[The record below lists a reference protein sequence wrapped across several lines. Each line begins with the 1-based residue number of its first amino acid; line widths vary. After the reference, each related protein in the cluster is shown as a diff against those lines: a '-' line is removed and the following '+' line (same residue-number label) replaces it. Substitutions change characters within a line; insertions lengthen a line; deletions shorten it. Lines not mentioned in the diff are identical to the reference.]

1 MVTQTQ
7 HHDWLALIEISGP
20 FLAVPVLKEAFPQG
34 LEELDAAKRKRL
46 RQAYDEWREALETDD
61 LHFADLHAAWIDEVL
76 SRGLELDEDG
86 RGDVLKRKDWCIAH
100 LTADLPEHG
109 VTLLPDFAVVGNG
122 DQPLLLVHAYGQDVD
137 LDATQKLDGWASTPA
152 ERMVTLCRATGCRL
166 GLVTNG
172 ERWML
177 VDAPVGAVTTF
188 ASWYARIWVQEPIT
202 LQAFVHLLGI
212 RRFFVDE
219 SERLPALFDR
229 SLKFQDDV
237 TDALGEQVRRAV
249 EVLIQSLD
257 KADQDRDRE
266 LLRGVKEAEL
276 YEAALTVM
284 MRLVFLLSAEE
295 RGLLLLGDERY
306 EAHYALST
314 LRMQL
319 RAESDEILERRWD
332 AWSRLL
338 AVFRAVYGG
347 IEHEN
352 LRLPALGG
360 SLFDP
365 DRFPFLEGRA
375 RGSDWRTDVA
385 KPLPIDNRTVLLL
398 LEAIQQFQGRTLS
411 YRALDVEQIGYVYE
425 GLLERTVKRT
435 AEVTLELDA
444 TKSAQSPWVTLAEL
458 ESARLDGADHLAE
471 LLQRRSGSSAS
482 RVRNDLARPVD
493 DALADRILTACHG
506 DTALRD
512 RIKPFGHMVRTD
524 PWGYPLVYPAGAF
537 IVTTGSDRRETG
549 THYTPKSLTEGIV
562 AETLTPIAYVGPAEG
577 TPRAEWAHRSP
588 ADLLDLKICDPAM
601 GSGAFLVQ
609 ACRWLADRLV
619 EAWAQAEAQG
629 HTVGIDGRVADAG
642 ANVEALPRDTEA
654 RIIIARR
661 LIAERCL
668 YGVDLNPLAVELAKL
683 SIWLVTLAKGR
694 PFGFLDHNLRC
705 GDSLL
710 GIHRLD
716 QLTQLSMNPTGQGQ
730 LRLFGQ
736 NIERAVREAIELRS
750 RLREMPIR
758 DIRDVETM
766 AHLDADARRSLE
778 VPESIADAFIG
789 EVFASGGNG
798 AALENTLASLTVQAG
813 QAIDGDRG
821 VLASMRRRS
830 VVALSTDLSA
840 DKPARRPFH
849 WPLEFPEVFAREG
862 GGFDGIVGNPPFLGG
877 QRITGVAGSAFRDWL
892 VAHIAEGRR
901 GSADLVAYFFLRAS
915 SLLREGGGFGL
926 LAVNTIA
933 EGDTRQVGLEA
944 MVGAG
949 AVIHAAY
956 PNEPWPGKANVVTS
970 RVHVRKGGWA
980 GEHTIHGRPVRVI
993 SAYLSDRE
1001 EWSPKAI
1008 RAGANIA
1015 FIGSYVLGKGFV
1027 LTADEAAQFLN
1038 DDPKNADVLFPYLD
1052 GDDLKSVPE
1061 QRPTRWV
1068 ISFWD
1073 WPQDRARKYKL
1084 PWRRVEETVK
1094 EERQSNNRKV
1104 YRDYW
1109 WHFAEK
1115 RPAMYHAI
1123 GRGRHFEQHPE
1134 DWRTDAP
1141 TPKRVLVAGRVGK
1154 YFNPS
1159 VVENDVIFHE
1169 KCVVFAVNE
1178 VYAYAALFNSSP
1190 VDAWVWKHSSRMKL
1204 DLNFSPSDAVE
1215 TFPFLEPTEI
1225 ARLDKLGREY
1235 LQARHDVM
1243 TDPDNPI
1250 GLTKLYNRFHN
1261 AGDGDQRIEHLRE
1274 LHREI
1279 DAAVM
1284 RAYGWDDIDLG
1295 HSHHEQPNL
1304 AENDSVRFTISD
1316 SARAEVLRRFAEL
1329 NRQRYAEEVAQGLHD
1344 GKATGTATRKSR
1356 TQRTETTL
1364 VQQSSF
1370 GFDVAPANEGR
1381 YLKAAEPRA
1390 DYRAGPAH
1398 AIVEYLKS
1406 RPGWHAKSDILAATR
1421 ITDGQWNAA
1430 TADLISSGR
1439 VERQGERR
1447 GARYRIQ
1454 PGNGDNFHEATS

>member
-1 MVTQTQ
+1 MTQTQ
-7 HHDWLALIEISGP
+7 HHDWLSLVEISGP

-61 LHFADLHAAWIDEVL
+61 PSFADLHAAWIDEVL

-86 RGDVLKRKDWCIAH
+86 RGDVLKSKGWCANQ
-100 LTADLPEHG
+100 LAVERPEHG
-109 VTLLPDFAVVGNG
+109 VSLSPDFAVVGNG
-122 DQPLLLVHAYGQDVD
+122 DTPLMLVHAYSQDVD

-152 ERMVTLCRATGCRL
+152 ERMVTLCRVTNCRL

-188 ASWYARIWVQEPIT
+188 ASWYARIWAQEPIT
-202 LQAFVHLLGI
+202 LQAFVHLLGM

-229 SLKFQDDV
+229 SLKFRDEV

-249 EVLIQSLD
+249 EVLIQALD

-266 LLRGVKEAEL
+266 LLRDVKEAEL

-306 EAHYALST
+306 EANYALST

-319 RAESDEILERRWD
+319 RAESDEILERRLD

-375 RGSDWRTDVA
+375 RGSDWGIDVA

-398 LEAIQQFQGRTLS
+398 LEAIQQFQGRMLS

-425 GLLERTVKRT
+425 GLLERTVKRA

-458 ESARLDGADHLAE
+458 ESARLDGAARLAE
-471 LLQRRSGSSAS
+471 LLQQRSGSSAS

-493 DALADRILTACHG
+493 DALADRVLTACHG
-506 DTALRD
+506 DTAMRD
-512 RIKPFGHMVRTD
+512 RIKPFGHLVRTD

-549 THYTPKSLTEGIV
+549 THYTPKSLTEAIV
-562 AETLTPIAYVGPAEG
+562 AETLTPITYVGPAQG
-577 TPRAEWAHRSP
+577 TPRADWVLKSP
-588 ADLLDLKICDPAM
+588 AELLDLKICDPAM

-629 HTVGIDGRVADAG
+629 RTVGINGRLVDAE

-654 RIIIARR
+654 RTIAARR

-716 QLTQLSMNPTGQGQ
+716 QLTQLSVNPTGQGQ

-736 NIERAVREAIELRS
+736 NVEQAVRKAVELRS

-758 DIRDVETM
+758 DIRDVEAM
-766 AHLDADARRSLE
+766 AYLDADARRRLE
-778 VPESIADAFIG
+778 VPECIADAFVG
-789 EVFASGGNG
+789 EMLASGGSG
-798 AALENTLASLTVQAG
+798 TGLENMLASLTVQAG
-813 QAIDGDRG
+813 QAIDGDG
-821 VLASMRRRS
+821 DVLASMRRRS
-830 VVALSTDLSA
+830 VAALSTELPA

-849 WPLEFPEVFAREG
+849 WPLEFPEVFARERS
-862 GGFDGIVGNPPFLGG
+862 GFDGMVGNPPFLGG
-877 QRITGVAGSAFRDWL
+877 QRITGVAGTAFRDWL

-901 GSADLVAYFFLRAS
+901 GSADLVAYFFLRAW

-956 PNEPWPGKANVVTS
+956 PNEPWPGKAAVVTS
-970 RVHVRKGGWA
+970 RVHVHKGEWR
-980 GEHTIHGRPVRVI
+980 GERSLLGRPTPFI
-993 SAYLSDRE
+993 SAFLSDRE
-1001 EWSPKAI
+1001 EWSPERLKANEGL
-1008 RAGANIA
+1008 AYQ
-1015 FIGSYVLGKGFV
+1015 GSIVLGMGFV
-1027 LTADEAAQFLN
+1027 LSPDDAHRMLDAD
-1038 DDPKNADVLFPYLD
+1038 PTNAEVIFPYLN
-1052 GDDLKSVPE
+1052 GEDLNSDPK
-1061 QRPTRWV
+1061 QRGSRWV
-1068 ISFWD
+1068 INFWD
-1073 WPQDRARKYKL
+1073 WPKERAQEYKL
-1084 PWRRVEETVK
+1084 PWQWI
-1094 EERQSNNRKV
+1094 EERVKPERQKLNDTNSSGRRRKQ
-1104 YRDYW
+1104 YW
-1109 WHFAEK
+1109 WQYGSDAK
-1115 RPAMYHAI
+1115 NLYHAI
-1123 GRGRHFEQHPE
+1123 GRGSSFCQHPPSWDE
-1134 DWRTDAP
+1134 SRRLA
-1141 TPKRVLVAGRVGK
+1141 RVLTVARVSK
-1154 YFNPS
+1154 TLAFAFSDPTT
-1159 VVENDVIFHE
+1159 VFADQL
-1169 KCVVFAVNE
+1169 VVFAFETGANFAVVQSN
-1178 VYAYAALFNSSP
+1178 VHAVFAWQNSSKLKNDLRYSP
-1190 VDAWVWKHSSRMKL
+1190 TDA
-1204 DLNFSPSDAVE
+1204 FE
-1215 TFPFLEPTEI
+1215 TFPLPLTD
-1225 ARLDKLGREY
+1225 ARLSDLGERLHE
-1235 LQARHDVM
+1235 ARIEIMRADL
-1243 TDPDNPI
+1243 I
-1250 GLTKLYNRFHN
+1250 GLTKLYNRFHT
-1261 AGDGDQRIEHLRE
+1261 DTERDPRIEGLRA
-1274 LHREI
+1274 LQREM
-1279 DAAVM
+1279 DAAVA
-1284 RAYGWDDIDLG
+1284 RAYGWDDLDLDHG
-1295 HSHHEQPNL
+1295 FHEVPYL
-1304 AENDSVRFTISD
+1304 PENSRVRFTISEA
-1316 SARAEVLRRFAEL
+1316 ARIEVLRRLSEL
-1329 NRQRYAEEVAQGLHD
+1329 NRQRYEEEVAQGLRGD
-1344 GKATGTATRKSR
+1344 ATPRASTHAPRAGRAACAAT
-1356 TQRTETTL
+1356 
-1364 VQQSSF
+1364 VQPSLD
-1370 GFDVAPANEGR
+1370 FDAIPANEGQ
-1381 YLKAAEPRA
+1381 YLKVAEPRA
-1390 DYRAGPAH
+1390 DYRAAPYHTIA
-1398 AIVEYLKS
+1398 EYLKA
-1406 RPGWHAKSDILAATR
+1406 RPGWHAKADVLVATG

-1430 TADLISSGR
+1430 ITELISRGR

-1447 GARYRIQ
+1447 GTRYRLI
-1454 PGNGDNFHEATS
+1454 E

>member
-1 MVTQTQ
+1 MSM
-7 HHDWLALIEISGP
+7 HHEWLSLIEISGP
-20 FLAVPVLKEAFPQG
+20 FLAVPVLKEVFPQG

-46 RQAYDEWREALETDD
+46 RQAYDEWHEAQETDD
-61 LHFADLHAAWIDEVL
+61 PRFADLHTAWIDEVL

-86 RGDVLKRKDWCIAH
+86 RGDVLKGKDWCAKH
-100 LTADLPEHG
+100 SNVSLPEHG
-109 VTLLPDFAVVGNG
+109 VSLSPDFAVVGN
-122 DQPLLLVHAYGQDVD
+122 DDKPLMLVHAYGSDVD
-137 LDATQKLDGWASTPA
+137 LDATSKLDGWASTPA

-188 ASWYARIWVQEPIT
+188 ASWYARIWAQEPVT

-219 SERLPALFDR
+219 AERLPALFDR
-229 SLKFQDDV
+229 SLKFQDEV

-249 EVLIQSLD
+249 EVLIQALD
-257 KADQDRDRE
+257 KADQDRSRE

-306 EAHYALST
+306 EANYALST

-365 DRFPFLEGRA
+365 DRFPFLEGRPKS
-375 RGSDWRTDVA
+375 SDWRIDVA

-435 AEVTLELDA
+435 ADVTLELDG

-458 ESARLDGADHLAE
+458 ESARLEGSERLAE
-471 LLQRRSGSSAS
+471 LLQERSGSAAS
-482 RVRNDLARPVD
+482 RVRNDLNRAVD
-493 DALADRILTACHG
+493 DALADRVLTACHG

-512 RIKPFGHMVRTD
+512 RVKPFSHLVRID

-549 THYTPKSLTEGIV
+549 AHYTPKSLTEAIV
-562 AETLTPIAYVGPAEG
+562 AETLTPIAYVGPAQG
-577 TPRAEWAHRSP
+577 TPRAAWVLKSP
-588 ADLLDLKICDPAM
+588 AELLDLKICDPAM

-619 EAWAQAEAQG
+619 EAWALAEAQG
-629 HTVGIDGRVADAG
+629 HTVGIDGRVLAAD
-642 ANVEALPRDTEA
+642 ANVEPLPRDTEA
-654 RIIIARR
+654 RTIVARC

-736 NIERAVREAIELRS
+736 NIEQAVREAIELRQ

-758 DIRDVETM
+758 DIRDVEAM
-766 AHLDADARRSLE
+766 AHLDADARSRLA

-789 EVFASGGNG
+789 EVFASGSSGT
-798 AALENTLASLTVQAG
+798 ALENALVSLTVQAG
-813 QAIDGDRG
+813 RAIEGDRD
-821 VLASMRRRS
+821 VLASMHKRS
-830 VVALSTDLSA
+830 VAALSTDLPA
-840 DKPARRPFH
+840 DKPPRRPFH
-849 WPLEFPEVFAREG
+849 WPLEVPEVFAHER
-862 GGFDGIVGNPPFLGG
+862 GGFDGMVGNPPFLGG
-877 QRITGVAGSAFRDWL
+877 QRITGVAGTAFRDWL
-892 VAHIAEGRR
+892 VTHLAEGRR
-901 GSADLVAYFFLRAS
+901 GSADLVAYFFLRAW

-970 RVHVRKGGWA
+970 RVHVRKGAWQ
-980 GEHTIHGRPVRVI
+980 GERSILGRSVAFI
-993 SAYLSDRE
+993 SAYLADRE
-1001 EWSPKAI
+1001 EWSPKSLKA
-1008 RAGANIA
+1008 AESIA

-1027 LTADEAAQFLN
+1027 LTSEDVARLVE
-1038 DDPKNADVLFPYLD
+1038 DDAKNAEIIFPYLD
-1052 GDDLKSVPE
+1052 GDDLKSVPT

-1068 ISFWD
+1068 INFWD
-1073 WPQDRARKYKL
+1073 WSQERSRKYKR
-1084 PWRRVEETVK
+1084 PWRHLEETVK
-1094 EERQSNNRKV
+1094 DERQDNNRKV

-1109 WHFAEK
+1109 WQFAEK
-1115 RPAMYHAI
+1115 RPALYHTI
-1123 GRGRHFEQHPE
+1123 GRGHHFEQHPE
-1134 DWRTDAP
+1134 DWRADAKCP
-1141 TPKRVLVAGRVGK
+1141 ERVLVAGRVGK

-1169 KCVVFAVNE
+1169 KCVVFAVDE
-1178 VYAYAALFNSSP
+1178 VWAYAALFNASP

-1215 TFPFLEPTEI
+1215 TFPLPPPDVLASF
-1225 ARLDKLGREY
+1225 DKQGREY
-1235 LQARHDVM
+1235 LLARRELM
-1243 TDPDNPI
+1243 TDPANPI

-1261 AGDGDQRIEHLRE
+1261 AEDLDARIVRLRE

-1284 RAYGWDDIDLG
+1284 RAYGWDDLDLG
-1295 HSHHEQPNL
+1295 HGYHEQPNL
-1304 AENDSVRFTISD
+1304 AENDRVRFTISD
-1316 SARAEVLRRFAEL
+1316 AARAEVLRRFAEL
-1329 NRQRYAEEVAQGLHD
+1329 NRQRYEEEVAQGLHGST
-1344 GKATGTATRKSR
+1344 GKRAPSR
-1356 TQRTETTL
+1356 TRRRASADASQSLLNDNEET
-1364 VQQSSF
+1364 S
-1370 GFDVAPANEGR
+1370 
-1381 YLKAAEPRA
+1381 
-1390 DYRAGPAH
+1390 
-1398 AIVEYLKS
+1398 
-1406 RPGWHAKSDILAATR
+1406 
-1421 ITDGQWNAA
+1421 
-1430 TADLISSGR
+1430 
-1439 VERQGERR
+1439 
-1447 GARYRIQ
+1447 
-1454 PGNGDNFHEATS
+1454 